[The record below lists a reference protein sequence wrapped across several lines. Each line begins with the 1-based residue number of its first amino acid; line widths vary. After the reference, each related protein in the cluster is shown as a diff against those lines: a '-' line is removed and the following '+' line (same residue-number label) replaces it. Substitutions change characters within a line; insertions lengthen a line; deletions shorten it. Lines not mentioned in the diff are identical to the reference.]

1 MVYTSCVLSR
11 LVLDSLTILIVPLS
25 HLGGGH
31 TLRRMC
37 TYCRLHCHN
46 TYIDVD
52 PTMVRCER
60 ENRIDPRG
68 SVDVD
73 KDHEMK
79 GQGSYWKRESKAR
92 NMEVGLVVL

>member
-11 LVLDSLTILIVPLS
+11 LVLDSLTIIIVPLL

-31 TLRRMC
+31 THKRIC

-46 TYIDVD
+46 TYNDVD
-52 PTMVRCER
+52 PTMVRGER

-68 SVDVD
+68 SVNVD
-73 KDHEMK
+73 KDHKMK
-79 GQGSYWKRESKAR
+79 GQGSYWKPESKVR
-92 NMEVGLVVL
+92 NMEVGSVVL